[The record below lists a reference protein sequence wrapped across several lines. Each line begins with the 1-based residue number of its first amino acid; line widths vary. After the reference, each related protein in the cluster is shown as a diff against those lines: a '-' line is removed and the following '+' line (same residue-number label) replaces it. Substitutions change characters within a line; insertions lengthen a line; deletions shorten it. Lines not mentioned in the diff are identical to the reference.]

1 MVRVTTGDQADT
13 PITPILTG
21 IAGSGGTATGA
32 IGSARRD
39 VLSAIALAKA
49 EGLPK
54 SEPAF
59 ASPCPPRP
67 WRRLK
72 RPAAR
77 EAKFYRNFITLN

>member
-39 VLSAIALAKA
+39 V
-49 EGLPK
+49 GLFRV
-54 SEPAF
+54 A
-59 ASPCPPRP
+59 APPQP
-67 WRRLK
+67 ERRSSTVIL
-72 RPAAR
+72 
-77 EAKFYRNFITLN
+77 TLN